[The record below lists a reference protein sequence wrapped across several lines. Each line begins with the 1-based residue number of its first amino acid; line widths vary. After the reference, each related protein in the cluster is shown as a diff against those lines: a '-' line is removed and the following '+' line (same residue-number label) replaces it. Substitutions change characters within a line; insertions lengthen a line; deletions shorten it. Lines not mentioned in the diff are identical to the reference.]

1 MRHSYYEASARSRIA
16 GILDPQSF
24 REILPPSA
32 RAVSPHLTALDL
44 PVAFDDGVV
53 VGGGMLDGRSVLV
66 AAQEGGFM
74 GGAVGEVHGAKI
86 VGLLERALR
95 TRPAAVLL
103 MLESGGVRL
112 HEANAGLIAVS
123 EVMRAILAARAAGIP
138 VLAAIGGQYGCFGG
152 MGIAARCCDAIV
164 MSEEGRLGLSGPEVI
179 ETARGVEEFDSRDRA
194 LVWRTV
200 GGKHRY
206 LLGDCD
212 RLVDDDIG
220 EFRAALGFIRLAE
233 SSFTAIAYFSTGLIT
248 MQSNLL
254 IPQILPSVLIGVPI
268 GAALIRQMKVETFR
282 RICMSFD
289 AWIVGFGVSTV
300 LQDINVVQGPAA
312 YLFLAAVIV
321 IDGVLLYRF
330 FAVHGRFDL
339 ARTG

>member
-53 VGGGMLDGRSVLV
+53 VGSGMLDGRSVLV

-123 EVMRAILAARAAGIP
+123 EVM
-138 VLAAIGGQYGCFGG
+138 
-152 MGIAARCCDAIV
+152 
-164 MSEEGRLGLSGPEVI
+164 
-179 ETARGVEEFDSRDRA
+179 
-194 LVWRTV
+194 
-200 GGKHRY
+200 
-206 LLGDCD
+206 
-212 RLVDDDIG
+212 
-220 EFRAALGFIRLAE
+220 
-233 SSFTAIAYFSTGLIT
+233 
-248 MQSNLL
+248 
-254 IPQILPSVLIGVPI
+254 
-268 GAALIRQMKVETFR
+268 
-282 RICMSFD
+282 
-289 AWIVGFGVSTV
+289 
-300 LQDINVVQGPAA
+300 
-312 YLFLAAVIV
+312 
-321 IDGVLLYRF
+321 
-330 FAVHGRFDL
+330 
-339 ARTG
+339 